1 MISRPE
7 VPRKATEANIGA
19 ATDDM
24 LSWHFDFHP
33 VLIRAQMESGCH
45 GSADTRLFQ
54 AMLHP
59 HGSTPVTVSFL
70 LLSDAHFIFLAF
82 VTTAHSLPP
91 VVQSKTS
98 LLPFYYLFHIY
109 KDL

>member
-1 MISRPE
+1 M
-7 VPRKATEANIGA
+7 ANCCTVREGECNSLA
-19 ATDDM
+19 NT
-24 LSWHFDFHP
+24 
-33 VLIRAQMESGCH
+33 C
-45 GSADTRLFQ
+45 LFQ

-91 VVQSKTS
+91 VVQSKTF
-98 LLPFYYLFHIY
+98 LVPFHYLFYIY